1 VKYVSGPILAIV
13 YSFSYPNFINSGSP
27 LTGQTNPLHIMGFG
41 VGHVVLLLFLC
52 GFMVPRWF
60 EVFIPPNRRNEGHIP
75 YAPMVTQNPDDM
87 NEGVE
92 SGQGE
97 TETDGEVMTKQ
108 TSPDSG
114 SLTTEAKGEPVYAKS
129 AERS

>member
-1 VKYVSGPILAIV
+1 
-13 YSFSYPNFINSGSP
+13 
-27 LTGQTNPLHIMGFG
+27 MGFA
-41 VGHVVLLLFLC
+41 VGHVVLLLFLG

-60 EVFIPPNRRNEGHIP
+60 DVFIPPNRRNEGHIP

-87 NEGVE
+87 NQGVE

-97 TETDGEVMTKQ
+97 TDGEVMMKQ

-114 SLTTEAKGEPVYAKS
+114 SLTADAKDGSAAYATS
-129 AERS
+129 TQRS

>member
-1 VKYVSGPILAIV
+1 
-13 YSFSYPNFINSGSP
+13 
-27 LTGQTNPLHIMGFG
+27 MGFA
-41 VGHVVLLLFLC
+41 VGHVVLLTFLA

-60 EVFIPPNRRNEGHIP
+60 DVFIPPTRRNEGHIP

-87 NEGVE
+87 NQGVE

-97 TETDGEVMTKQ
+97 TETDAEVMTKQ
-108 TSPDSG
+108 ASPDNG
-114 SLTTEAKGEPVYAKS
+114 SLAGDVKGNRPVYATS